1 MLPEKTAFI
10 LYKAISNHQV
20 CMGNNS
26 FIPVLGRGTA
36 IFSLDGQY
44 VFIQTV
50 LRVPGLV
57 LPLYSLRTHLT
68 QSGCVFYEACEAG
81 ILVCFLIVVL
91 TVDKSSD
98 CHLSYEPLDVA
109 HHRISFIMS
118 KLRCLPTL
126 YPSTMA
132 SSTPFLCSLP
142 CSGAYNDRG

>member
-36 IFSLDGQY
+36 IFSLNGQY

-57 LPLYSLRTHLT
+57 VPLYSLRTHLT
-68 QSGCVFYEACEAG
+68 QSGCVFYGACEAG

-91 TVDKSSD
+91 TVDTSSD
-98 CHLSYEPLDVA
+98 CHLSYEPLGCCAPLNILHYVQTKMPPHSLSVHDGLFHTIVVQP
-109 HHRISFIMS
+109 SMF
-118 KLRCLPTL
+118 RCLQ
-126 YPSTMA
+126 
-132 SSTPFLCSLP
+132 
-142 CSGAYNDRG
+142 